1 MKRLFP
7 ISLMGIFLFTVSP
20 VFGAPIEIAFEN
32 LKPLMDS
39 RSSRVQAAE
48 IDREAAQQRTGNLG
62 RSFLPKIELH
72 AAQESFKSSVE
83 PWKAEPSFGAEINLN
98 LFNGGRDRLEN
109 QIRNLHVERKTVQVQ
124 QVAAGEL
131 QSLRTLYWETVYSLD
146 KIDQIEAAIKV
157 NVANMAAA
165 VKRIR
170 SGVATESDRVE
181 FEMNAVD
188 LGRELAEAKLKLA
201 NQTREF
207 AIHLNFSLSDK
218 LTFPRRL
225 EHSHDF
231 ETALK
236 HEARDHEFLYK
247 DYELKSEEGEL
258 AAEKQRRSWW
268 PEVDAFAA
276 YNDYSQRIESA
287 GPDTSNDAANEA
299 VIGIR
304 MKMGFGAIFD
314 GTQEAAALAKEASA
328 DKKRADLKRRQ
339 ADAHMENEIGE
350 LRLLHDQIHSAEEN
364 IARAERYYKLTQS
377 EYGRGVKN
385 SPDVLGASEK
395 LFENRLKRLEIIKD
409 FQIAKSHVLAKIGK

>member
-1 MKRLFP
+1 MKRLFSIALLGFLSFYVSSSLGASVE
-7 ISLMGIFLFTVSP
+7 IS
-20 VFGAPIEIAFEN
+20 FEN
-32 LKPLMDS
+32 LKPLLDS
-39 RSSRVQAAE
+39 RSSRLKAAE
-48 IDREAAQQRTGNLG
+48 LEREASQERTGSLG

-109 QIRNLHVERKTVQVQ
+109 RIRDFHVERKTVQLQ
-124 QVAAGEL
+124 QVIADEL
-131 QSLRTLYWETVYSLD
+131 QTLRKLYWETVYTLD
-146 KIDQIEAAIKV
+146 KIDQVEAAIKV
-157 NVANMAAA
+157 NGVNMSAA

-170 SGVATESDRVE
+170 SGVATDSDRME

-188 LGRELAEAKLKLA
+188 LDRELAEAKLRLA

-207 AIHLNFSLSDK
+207 AILLNFSLKDK

-231 ETALK
+231 EAALK
-236 HEARDHEFLYK
+236 HEARDHDFLYK
-247 DYELKSEEGEL
+247 DDELKSQEGEL

-287 GPDTSNDAANEA
+287 GPDTSNDATNEA
-299 VIGIR
+299 VIGLR

-314 GTQEAAALAKEASA
+314 GTREAAALAKEASA

-339 ADAHMENEIGE
+339 AEAHMENELAE

-377 EYGRGVKN
+377 EYSRGVKN